1 MSLSGKK
8 VLHIDK
14 NPYYG
19 GESACISPL
28 EEVWTLTLNTFLNAY
43 LKIKNPPCSS
53 TMALYL
59 QLYKKFKV
67 PGPPKSMDRG
77 KEWNIDLVPKFFL
90 ANSEDSAL
98 LSEVCLGRCSLF

>member
-1 MSLSGKK
+1 MHFS
-8 VLHIDK
+8 
-14 NPYYG
+14 PG
-19 GESACISPL
+19 GG
-28 EEVWTLTLNTFLNAY
+28 LNTHSEHFSERRF
-43 LKIKNPPCSS
+43 KKKQTKKPCSS
-53 TMALYL
+53 TLALYL

>member
-1 MSLSGKK
+1 MHFS
-8 VLHIDK
+8 
-14 NPYYG
+14 PG
-19 GESACISPL
+19 GG
-28 EEVWTLTLNTFLNAY
+28 LNTHSEHFSERTF
-43 LKIKNPPCSS
+43 KNKKDPCSS